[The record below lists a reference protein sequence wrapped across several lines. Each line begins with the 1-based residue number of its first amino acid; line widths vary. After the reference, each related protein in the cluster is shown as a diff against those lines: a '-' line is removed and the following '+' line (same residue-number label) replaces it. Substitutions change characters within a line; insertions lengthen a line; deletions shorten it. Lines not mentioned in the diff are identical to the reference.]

1 MNTKPSSPAGRSP
14 GVGRFRLVPALALC
28 AAAAWLGM
36 AVRLALRLRQAARL
50 CRHSRPFEAA
60 PARPAARLLLV
71 GDSTAV
77 GTGASTPE
85 ASVAGLIA
93 RHHPGVHIVN
103 RARVGARFADIARQL
118 DGAERFDIILILGG
132 GNDVIRLTDAR
143 SLQASIGRALHK
155 ARTRA
160 DCVVLM
166 PAGNV
171 GNTPLFPRPW
181 AWLMTRR
188 SRQLH
193 AMVRAA
199 AASAGALYVNGYKER
214 ADDPFVRQAQRLNA
228 RDGLHPS
235 DEGYRLWFEA
245 LQLQAGL
252 SRQLQALGALPEGAG
267 CCAAALP
274 NARAASG

>member
-1 MNTKPSSPAGRSP
+1 MDFQHFSAP
-14 GVGRFRLVPALALC
+14 GRFPGHGRLRLVPALALC
-28 AAAAWLGM
+28 AAAAGVGM
-36 AVRLALRLRQAARL
+36 ALPLALRLRQATRL
-50 CRHSRPFEAA
+50 CRQSRHFEIA

-93 RHHPGVHIVN
+93 RHHPGVHIAN
-103 RARVGARFADIARQL
+103 RAQVGARFADIARQL

-132 GNDVIRLTDAR
+132 GNDVIRLTDAA
-143 SLQASIGRALHK
+143 SLQASIGRALRK
-155 ARTRA
+155 ACARA
-160 DCVVLM
+160 GSVVLM

-171 GNTPLFPRPW
+171 GNTPFFPQPW

-199 AASAGALYVNGYKER
+199 AASAGAQYVNGYRER
-214 ADDPFVRQAQRLNA
+214 ADDPFVRQAQLLNA

-235 DEGYRLWFEA
+235 DAGYRLWFEA

-252 SRQLQALGALPEGAG
+252 SRQLQALGAA
-267 CCAAALP
+267 
-274 NARAASG
+274 